1 MTPREESAPATA
13 EVIERR
19 AENPDGGTPLSGD
32 PNRKKPLKVDIAYP
46 WISPLCTIVL
56 VGCYMAMEQFPW
68 LHTTRWLG
76 VDAPILIAG
85 FVASAVLLALIVDA
99 RRFFLQKRQTR
110 RNIEKLELE
119 IQYAWQS
126 KKRLQQRTHIYSDH
140 ADKLKRFI
148 SDKLIEQIEYDEKF
162 LHFKSIAAEIRH
174 NGVISYD
181 IVRSALE
188 KAAKEEDQQL
198 IVQGSLSDTH
208 RFGLPNNPN
217 SGSQQ
222 ALQAMKY
229 LWDLL
234 DLSTAD
240 NIALHIGNQ
249 LIESEEQYYQIELNR
264 EQHSRAGE
272 VPDVPTYSKPAL
284 SDMPVF
290 LPSYA
295 AIKAMGP
302 YLQTEQ
308 MDRMIAQVSHAYKNA
323 PQPAKRPECFEND
336 QFRIRLD
343 HTEHLLGNENHLIL
357 LLENLVK
364 NAQFFSNKTRFKQ
377 KTDRIAVE
385 LLQRSGCIEFAIYN
399 RGPHIREEDKEQ
411 IFQLGYST
419 RRVKEHHGKGLG
431 LFFVN
436 EIVKGYQGN
445 IRIENIDNRE
455 HTYTVRIALAKNQV
469 MTKVIERRIE
479 NDRPMLRE
487 LGTAALSDTLQWN
500 FEQAIESVEVSSTVN
515 PQTHVFTEF
524 ATTGTSHMMD
534 PANPFMPEWLLEIS
548 RQSKKSGLR
557 FTALDIKGAKFLVT
571 LPTAESRLSGDEPE
585 VSLG

>member
-1 MTPREESAPATA
+1 MIHHDESAT
-13 EVIERR
+13 EETDVIDRR
-19 AENPDGGTPLSGD
+19 AEERDGEPPMQAKS
-32 PNRKKPLKVDIAYP
+32 NRKKPLKVDIAYP
-46 WISPLCTIVL
+46 WLSPICTIVL
-56 VGCYMAMEQFPW
+56 IGCYMAMEQFPW
-68 LHTTRWLG
+68 LQTTQWLG
-76 VDAPILIAG
+76 LKLPVLIAG
-85 FVASAVLLALIVDA
+85 FVATAVLLALIIDA
-99 RRFFLQKRQTR
+99 RRFVLQKRETR
-110 RNIEKLELE
+110 SNIEKLELE

-249 LIESEEQYYQIELNR
+249 LIESEEQYYQIELD
-264 EQHSRAGE
+264 RAQQAPADDSA
-272 VPDVPTYSKPAL
+272 VSAYSKPAL

-308 MDRMIAQVSHAYKNA
+308 MDKMIAQISHAYKNA
-323 PQPAKRPECFEND
+323 NVPAQRPECFEND

-385 LLQRSGCIEFAIYN
+385 LLQRAGCVEFSIYN
-399 RGPHIREEDKEQ
+399 RGPHIRDEDKDQ
-411 IFQLGYST
+411 IFQLGFST

-436 EIVKGYQGN
+436 EIVKGYQGS
-445 IRIENIDNRE
+445 IRIDNIDNRE
-455 HTYTVRIALAKNQV
+455 HTYTVRIALTKNQV

-479 NDRPMLRE
+479 NARPMLRE
-487 LGTAALSDTLQWN
+487 LGTAALSDTLQWD
-500 FEQAIESVEVSSTVN
+500 FDQIIESVEVSSTVN
-515 PQTHVFTEF
+515 PQTHVFSEF
-524 ATTGTSHMMD
+524 ATSGTSQMMD
-534 PANPFMPEWLLEIS
+534 PANPFMPEWLFDIS
-548 RQSKKSGLR
+548 RQSKKSTLK
-557 FTALDIKGAKFLVT
+557 FTALDIKGARFSVT

-585 VSLG
+585 VNLG